1 MTRRLALS
9 ILPVLLVLACGAA
22 QPARSFVYPHAR
34 RADVTDDYHGTKV
47 ADPYRWLEDA
57 DSEETLAWVEAQ
69 NELATSFLRTDGWE
83 EIRARLTELWNFP
96 RYSLPRKEGGRY
108 FFEKNDGL
116 QDQSVLYVQD
126 SLEAAP
132 APVLDPNAMSEDGTV
147 ALTGWEPSRD
157 GRHLAYLVSSGG
169 SDWQELRVREVDS
182 GKDLG
187 DVLEHCKFTS
197 VAWTPDGSG
206 FYYNRFPDPATVPE
220 EDRNNF
226 SMVFLHRLGTEQS
239 EDELVYERTEDKTLG
254 FAPWITE
261 DGRYLVLLVYRGTDP
276 KNRIYYRELAGDGDF
291 VKLLDEADAMYA
303 PLGNVGTTF
312 YFHTDLDAPRG
323 RIVAID
329 VADPARECW
338 KEVVAEGNDVVDVA
352 AMVGSRLVLVYMKD
366 AHNTLVT
373 VDLDGSDPRGV
384 ELPGIGS
391 VAGLSG
397 RQGDG
402 ELFFTYTS
410 FLFPTSSFRHDLD
423 EGTTEVFHMPE
434 IDFDHEAYET
444 KQVFYE
450 SKDGTTVP
458 MFITHA
464 KGLEPTGDVPTLLY
478 GYGGFNI
485 SLTPSFSISTLVW
498 LEAGGIYAV
507 ANIRGGNEYG
517 EEWHQAGIL
526 GNKQNVFDDF
536 IAAAEW
542 LIDAGYTS
550 SERLGIMGGSNGGL
564 LTAACMVQR
573 PDLFG
578 AVVSAVPV
586 IDMLRYHKFSVGR
599 YWVSDYG
606 NAEEDPEHFEFLLA
620 YSPLHNIEEG
630 TTYPPA
636 LVTTADTDDRVVPM
650 HAKKFVAALQAAD
663 SGKNPI
669 LLRVETKAGHGKGK
683 PTSKKIEEAADRL
696 AFLEEIFG
704 M

>member
-1 MTRRLALS
+1 MTRRHALS
-9 ILPVLLVLACGAA
+9 ILAVVAVLACGAT
-22 QPARSFVYPHAR
+22 QPARNFVYPFAR
-34 RADVTDDYHGTKV
+34 KADVLDDYHGTKV

-57 DSEETLAWVEAQ
+57 DSEETLAWVEAE
-69 NELATSFLRTDGWE
+69 NELALGFIRTKGWE
-83 EIRARLTELWNFP
+83 RIRDRLTELWNFP
-96 RYSLPRKEGGRY
+96 RYTLPVKEGGRY

-126 SLEAAP
+126 SLGAAP
-132 APVLDPNAMSEDGTV
+132 VALLDPNVLSQDGTV

-157 GRHLAYLVSSGG
+157 GRHLAYLVSMGG
-169 SDWQELRVREVDS
+169 SDWQELRVREVDTGS
-182 GKDLG
+182 DLG
-187 DVLEHCKFTS
+187 EVLEHCKFTS
-197 VAWTPDGSG
+197 IAWMPDGSG

-226 SMVFLHRLGTEQS
+226 SKVYFHRLGTEQS
-239 EDELVYERTEDKTLG
+239 LDELVYERPEDKTLG
-254 FAPWITE
+254 FSPWITE
-261 DGRYLVLLVYRGTDP
+261 DGHYLVLWVYRGTDP
-276 KNRIYYRELAGDGDF
+276 KNRIYIRKLGSEGDF
-291 VKLLDEADAMYA
+291 VKLLDEADAMYV
-303 PLGNVGTTF
+303 PLGNAGTRF
-312 YFHTDLDAPRG
+312 VFHTDLDAPRG
-323 RIVAID
+323 RIISID
-329 VADPARECW
+329 LASPARESW
-338 KEVVAEGNDVVDVA
+338 KEVVAEQDEVIDVA
-352 AMVGSRLVLVYMKD
+352 AIVGDRLVLAYMKD
-366 AHNTLVT
+366 AHDTLVT
-373 VDLDGSDPRGV
+373 RALDGSDPRGI

-397 RQGDG
+397 RQGDP
-402 ELFFTYTS
+402 ELFFGYTS
-410 FLFPTSSFRHDLD
+410 FLFPTSSFRHDLGA
-423 EGTTEVFHMPE
+423 GTTEVFQMPE
-434 IDFDHEAYET
+434 IDFDRERYET

-458 MFITHA
+458 MFITSR
-464 KGLEPTGDVPTLLY
+464 KGLELTGDVPTLLY

-485 SLTPSFSISTLVW
+485 SITPSFSISRLVW
-498 LEAGGIYAV
+498 LEDGGVYAV

-517 EEWHQAGIL
+517 EQWHQAGIL
-526 GNKQNVFDDF
+526 GSKQNVFDDF

-542 LIDAGYTS
+542 LIEAGYTS

-573 PDLFG
+573 PELFG

-606 NAEEDPEHFEFLLA
+606 NAEEDPEQFEFLYA

-630 TTYPPA
+630 TTYPPT

-650 HAKKFVAALQAAD
+650 HGKKFVAALQAAD

-683 PTSKKIEEAADRL
+683 PTSKKIEEAADIY
-696 AFLEEIFG
+696 AFLEKVLFQ
-704 M
+704 